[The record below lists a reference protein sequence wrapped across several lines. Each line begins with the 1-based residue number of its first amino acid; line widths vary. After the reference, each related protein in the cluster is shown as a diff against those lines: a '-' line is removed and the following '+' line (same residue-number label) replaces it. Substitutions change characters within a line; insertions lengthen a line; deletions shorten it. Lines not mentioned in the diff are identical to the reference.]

1 MAGRRGEDVPIGIV
15 IEKAMS
21 WGLPA
26 SPLFAAMVQALVTT
40 PVSSSAQSSGVLY
53 ALCMAGALAGFLAM
67 ALVPA
72 WRRRTRLAA
81 CAGSAAGLEA
91 AWVVLT
97 VGEFRGIQACTGLGM
112 ALVGLSTSVL
122 LCLWLVADEDADA
135 RVEVA
140 KLAVGLFSA
149 FALSVVLTTAP
160 YLGWLSFA
168 FPLLTGIP
176 LWLRLSSQEGGA
188 AVGEPPL
195 TQALR
200 KVTRSRAVAL
210 PILVALGAGVGLLGF
225 GDTMVDYA
233 MILAALVLLVPLWLG
248 LPVCQTTGQLTAPLV
263 VIGLSLGSLADGGAP
278 FAIFLSG
285 CAACLAWFWTDLRAS
300 GHGEPLHAVG
310 VRDTALLLGL
320 ANVLAMGG
328 LALEQA
334 SVFLG
339 GLGTRDVAMLLC
351 ALVVVFDLVWRLAT
365 QSHERGAAPAA
376 GAWAALAACSEA
388 TLMAD
393 FGLSAREAQV
403 ARLLCENRSV
413 NYICASLDLSRSTVK
428 THVSHVYAKFG
439 VHSRDEL
446 VARVEGAGR

>member
-1 MAGRRGEDVPIGIV
+1 MAGRREDDVPIGNV
-15 IEKAMS
+15 IERAMS

-26 SPLFAAMVQALVTT
+26 APLFAAMVQALVTT
-40 PVSSSAQSSGVLY
+40 PVSSSAESSGALY

-67 ALVPA
+67 ALVPR
-72 WRRRTRLAA
+72 WRRRTRLVA

-97 VGEFRGIQACTGLGM
+97 VGEFCGVAACTRLGM

-122 LCLWLVADEDADA
+122 LCLWLVVDEDADA

-149 FALSVVLTTAP
+149 FVLSVVLSTAP

-176 LWLRLSSQEGGA
+176 LWLRLRGQEREDA
-188 AVGEPPL
+188 AEEPSVA
-195 TQALR
+195 QELR
-200 KVTRSRAVAL
+200 EVVRGRTVAL
-210 PILVALGAGVGLLGF
+210 PILAALGAGVGLLGF
-225 GDTMVDYA
+225 GDSMVDYA
-233 MILAALVLLVPLWLG
+233 MILAALALLVPLWLG
-248 LPVCQTTGQLTAPLV
+248 MPVRQTTGQLAAPLV

-285 CAACLAWFWTDLRAS
+285 CAACLAWFWTDLRDD
-300 GHGEPLHAVG
+300 GRDGPLRTVG
-310 VRDTALLLGL
+310 IRGTALLLGL

-334 SVFLG
+334 GVFLG
-339 GLGTRDVAMLLC
+339 GLGARDAAMLLC
-351 ALVVVFDLVWRLAT
+351 ALVVVFDLVWRLASQGREHT
-365 QSHERGAAPAA
+365 PAAAATPWAAPA
-376 GAWAALAACSEA
+376 CCTESS
-388 TLMAD
+388 LMAD

-403 ARLLCENRSV
+403 ARLLLENRSV

-428 THVSHVYAKFG
+428 THVAHVYAKFG

-446 VARVEGAGR
+446 VARVEATGR